1 METEGTK
8 NEIVTD
14 NSLISVNT
22 PSSHI
27 EMTLGN
33 NSERDSGTLET
44 GPIQPILK
52 VCINKQQIIFLYKI
66 KKFGLVLQFTNN

>member
-22 PSSHI
+22 PSSRI
-27 EMTLGN
+27 EMTLVN

-66 KKFGLVLQFTNN
+66 NKYNNIIY